1 MVGKIE
7 CVMPNY
13 TQRNIKERN
22 LQGLYAERYSLL
34 LQIIRC
40 TRLSALMSDIVQT
53 GRKKFAFGI
62 GLKMTPGSY
71 LAQNLFEI
79 PNGFRL
85 ARFASFLLVGFVFC
99 FLCGNK
105 IRFFSCI
112 LLRHY
117 FPEYP
122 IQKTFFLWLNLLT
135 FGCTFFF
142 LAMMQDI

>member
-1 MVGKIE
+1 MVGRNEREDIS
-7 CVMPNY
+7 Y

-40 TRLSALMSDIVQT
+40 TRLSALMSNIVQT

-105 IRFFSCI
+105 TKFLHR
-112 LLRHY
+112 LLLTFI

-122 IQKTFFLWLNLLT
+122 IQKSFSLWLNLLT

-142 LAMMQDI
+142 LVMIQRI